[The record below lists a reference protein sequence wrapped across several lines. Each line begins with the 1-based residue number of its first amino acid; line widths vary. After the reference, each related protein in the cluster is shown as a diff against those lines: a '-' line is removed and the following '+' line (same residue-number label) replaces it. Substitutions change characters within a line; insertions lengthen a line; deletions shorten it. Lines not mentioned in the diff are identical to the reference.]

1 MIVGI
6 IPYVQSLIDSLSK
19 AIDTVM
25 VKSKEWEDA
34 WNRLHPKGDGILD
47 TIKKTGMAWIEAT
60 GELNKYG
67 ASWNAAMRGTDTFS
81 SRFDAAAGS
90 LLSLTGQAQKFLSS
104 SLDIDK
110 TWKSTS
116 DEMADLVA
124 TAGKATTTVFPKDPD
139 KGAIAAQMREIDG
152 EIAVLHQGLERKKVI
167 FDAEAKQFAF
177 TQNQKFASLQAAT
190 SQEYQAELALLEKE
204 KAIGDLSVVQA
215 EKVNNKIKELKAK
228 HETDMVKLDEQSIA
242 AQMAMWHQYTG
253 AIESAFNSQLRG
265 MLSGTVTWAQ
275 AFKNILGEL
284 LIKFIGMMDAMLVKA
299 IDVELA
305 KTTAAVSGAAAR
317 TTAETAAAST
327 SILAQ
332 IGNAFAVITADA
344 AKAFA
349 GVFAFLAPEMGPA
362 AAGPAGEAGA
372 TVLSAAAAIP
382 SAAIGGFVLKGG
394 LASVHANEAIVPARM
409 AQPFAP
415 GMGGGGDMHVHVN
428 LAAWD
433 GASVH
438 SWLSG
443 GGASVLAKAVSS
455 AMDRNIGLRPRFA

>member
-1 MIVGI
+1 MRVLQGGPAALRLSSDEAHKLGAVLDAETVHKAAEFEKEWDASSARWAVQFKAMIVGI

-265 MLSGTVTWAQ
+265 LPPRWARPPP
-275 AFKNILGEL
+275 ARP
-284 LIKFIGMMDAMLVKA
+284 
-299 IDVELA
+299 A
-305 KTTAAVSGAAAR
+305 KPGRRCYRPPPRSHR
-317 TTAETAAAST
+317 PQSAASC
-327 SILAQ
+327 SREAWRPCMRMRRSYRRGWHNHL
-332 IGNAFAVITADA
+332 
-344 AKAFA
+344 
-349 GVFAFLAPEMGPA
+349 PPA
-362 AAGPAGEAGA
+362 W
-372 TVLSAAAAIP
+372 AAAATCMCTLI
-382 SAAIGGFVLKGG
+382 
-394 LASVHANEAIVPARM
+394 
-409 AQPFAP
+409 
-415 GMGGGGDMHVHVN
+415 
-428 LAAWD
+428 
-433 GASVH
+433 
-438 SWLSG
+438 
-443 GGASVLAKAVSS
+443 
-455 AMDRNIGLRPRFA
+455 